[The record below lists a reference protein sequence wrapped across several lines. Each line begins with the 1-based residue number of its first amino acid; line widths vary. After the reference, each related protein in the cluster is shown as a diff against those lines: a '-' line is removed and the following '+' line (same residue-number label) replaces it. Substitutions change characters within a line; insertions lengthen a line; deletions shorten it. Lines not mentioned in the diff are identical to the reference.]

1 MGRRRCVDHS
11 FFPAIEKFSS
21 AVSFLFPQMQSPF
34 LQGYCLKIPHL
45 YWKSGKLLAEH
56 EQQEAIKEE
65 NRPGFLLQLTE
76 HLIKKFGNQFTPSML
91 EECFML

>member
-11 FFPAIEKFSS
+11 FFPAIERFSS
-21 AVSFLFPQMQSPF
+21 EVSFLFPQMQSPS

-45 YWKSGKLLAEH
+45 YWKSGKLLAEY
-56 EQQEAIKEE
+56 EQQQAIKEDDRSE
-65 NRPGFLLQLTE
+65 ILLQLTK
-76 HLIKKFGNQFTPSML
+76 HLIKKFGNQFTSSVL